1 MSERAASPA
10 INGDAAP
17 GAATA
22 HPRSRGRSFLRR
34 LLRASPARVS
44 LGFLLLLAATV
55 ILVPLCS
62 PYAYDQQDLD
72 LIGQPA
78 APDGAHWFGTDT
90 LGEDSLTRVFYGG
103 RISLCVGLASAL
115 VATLL
120 GTAIG
125 ALAGFFGGRVDQ
137 WLMRGTDVVLSIPLL
152 PLVLL
157 LSGMFRPGLGSL
169 VLAIGGLTW
178 MATARIVRGQ
188 FLSLRELEFVDAA
201 RALGAGNGRLI
212 LRHILPNAVGPITV
226 SATLAVGSSILLESA
241 LSFLGFGVQPP
252 TPTWGNL
259 LNAASPWI
267 GTAPWLALPPGLM
280 IFATVLAVNCLGDA
294 LRDALEPKD

>member
-1 MSERAASPA
+1 MSEY
-10 INGDAAP
+10 AAP
-17 GAATA
+17 FTATNSQS
-22 HPRSRGRSFLRR
+22 PGRLFLRR
-34 LLRASPARVS
+34 LLGSLPARVS
-44 LGFLLLLAATV
+44 LVFLVLLAAAV

-62 PYAYDQQDLD
+62 PYAYDQQDLE

-78 APDGAHWFGTDT
+78 GPDAAHWLGTDA

-103 RISLCVGLASAL
+103 RISLSVGLLSAL
-115 VATLL
+115 VSTLL

-125 ALAGFFGGRVDQ
+125 AMAGFFGGRIDR
-137 WLMRGTDVVLSIPLL
+137 WLMRCTDVVLSIPLL

-157 LSGMFRPGLGSL
+157 LSGMFRPGLPLL

-201 RALGAGNGRLI
+201 RALGAGSSRLI
-212 LRHILPNAVGPITV
+212 LRHMLPNAVAPITV

-267 GTAPWLALPPGLM
+267 GTAPWLALPPGLL
-280 IFATVLAVNCLGDA
+280 IFMTVLAVNCLGDG
-294 LRDALEPKD
+294 LRDALDSKD

>member
-1 MSERAASPA
+1 MSEVRHEGRPVTSAPAFAAAIPQSPW
-10 INGDAAP
+10 
-17 GAATA
+17 
-22 HPRSRGRSFLRR
+22 RLCLRR
-34 LLRASPARVS
+34 LLRDAPARVS
-44 LGFLLLLAATV
+44 LGFLAVLAAAV
-55 ILVPLCS
+55 ILVPVCS
-62 PYAYDQQDLD
+62 PYAYDRQDLE

-78 APDGAHWFGTDT
+78 APDAAHWFGTDT
-90 LGEDSLTRVFYGG
+90 LGEDSLTRAFYGG
-103 RISLCVGLASAL
+103 RISLLVGLASAL
-115 VATLL
+115 VSTLV

-157 LSGMFRPGLGSL
+157 LSGMFRPGPPLL

-178 MATARIVRGQ
+178 MATARVVRGQ
-188 FLSLRELEFVDAA
+188 FLSLRELEFVAAA

-212 LRHILPNAVGPITV
+212 LRHILPNAVAPITV

-267 GTAPWLALPPGLM
+267 GTAPWLALPPGLL
-280 IFATVLAVNCLGDA
+280 IFATVLAVNCLGDG
-294 LRDALEPKD
+294 LRDALESKD

>member
-1 MSERAASPA
+1 MSEVRHEARPVTGAPVFAAANPQSPW
-10 INGDAAP
+10 
-17 GAATA
+17 
-22 HPRSRGRSFLRR
+22 RLFLRR
-34 LLRASPARVS
+34 LLGSAPSRVS
-44 LGFLLLLAATV
+44 LAFLVVLTAAV

-62 PYAYDQQDLD
+62 PYAYDRQDLE

-78 APDGAHWFGTDT
+78 APDAAHWFGTDT
-90 LGEDSLTRVFYGG
+90 LGEDSLTRAFYGG
-103 RISLCVGLASAL
+103 RISLIVGLASAL
-115 VATLL
+115 VSTLL

-157 LSGMFRPGLGSL
+157 LSGMFRPGLPLL

-178 MATARIVRGQ
+178 MATARVVRGQ
-188 FLSLRELEFVDAA
+188 FLSLRELEFVAAA

-212 LRHILPNAVGPITV
+212 LRHILPNAVAPITV

-267 GTAPWLALPPGLM
+267 GTAPWLALPPGLL
-280 IFATVLAVNCLGDA
+280 IFATVLAVNCLGDG
-294 LRDALEPKD
+294 LRDALESKD